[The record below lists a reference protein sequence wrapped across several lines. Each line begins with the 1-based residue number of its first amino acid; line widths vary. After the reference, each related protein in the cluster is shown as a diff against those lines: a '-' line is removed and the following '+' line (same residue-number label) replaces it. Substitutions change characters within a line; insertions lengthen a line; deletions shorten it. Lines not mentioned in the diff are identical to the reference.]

1 MFEIIVSGG
10 AAVSLLALAAYIILK
25 GRNAPSAVLCI
36 TLVLLALAEAADQLA
51 LRVAY
56 EPMMFK
62 RAALFFDSLL
72 PATFLYFSLIYARQR
87 RLKSLSLS
95 WLLLLVATAAFPASV
110 LLFPL
115 DRFFYSPDFR
125 AERLLF
131 LGTAGYWFYMGLMV
145 SLVVAL
151 VNIEATFAASSGRDR
166 WKIKY
171 EVIGISAALAVL
183 VFYYSQGLLYRT
195 INMNLIPIKAG
206 VLIISAFLI
215 FYSKVFRGND
225 VRLSVSRYIFYR
237 SLTLL
242 IVGLYLVSLGLIG
255 EGMRYFG
262 VSFSRELT
270 VFIAFTMGIALLFVL
285 FSEQLRR
292 KTRVFINKHFYAHK
306 HDYREEWLKFTV
318 RLSSCRSM
326 DDLEEVILR
335 TYMETFELRGASLYL
350 HGKQKGQYVLA
361 GASEMPTAATE
372 FWASEALLS
381 YFTERGR
388 VFDPSDGEH
397 EPSSEEASF
406 ARVSGARLMVPLI
419 VNGAVEG
426 IVVLG
431 GQLSGDA
438 FIYEDYDLMKTLARQ
453 AALSIANLRLSDE
466 LSEAREVAAVAR
478 ISSFVVHDLKNLASM
493 LSLVLDNAGEFIDEP
508 DFQKDMLETV
518 RKAVSRMRDLMQK
531 LKRIPEKQALNAMP
545 TDVHHLARDTIEELK
560 GLKPEVEIRYRGAT
574 AVAMADAE
582 EIKKVI
588 LNLVLNALDAVNGKG
603 IIDVSAGREKGMAYV
618 RVKDNGCGMEE
629 EFLKNHLFK
638 PFRTTKD
645 KGMGI
650 GLYQCRQIIDAH
662 NGSMEVESIKD
673 RGSAF
678 TVYLPAWE
686 EASRAFV
693 GNGEF

>member
-1 MFEIIVSGG
+1 MFGIITSGVAG
-10 AAVSLLALAAYIILK
+10 VSLVALSAYIILK
-25 GRNAPSAVLCI
+25 GRNAASSVLSAS
-36 TLVLLALAEAADQLA
+36 LVLLALAEAADQLA
-51 LRVAY
+51 LHATY
-56 EPMMFK
+56 DPLIFK
-62 RAALFFDSLL
+62 KAALFVDSLL
-72 PATFLYFSLIYARQR
+72 PAAFLYFSLIYARQR
-87 RLKSLSLS
+87 KLRSLPLS
-95 WLLLLVATAAFPASV
+95 WLLLLGATAAFPVCV

-115 DRFFYSPDFR
+115 DRFFYSPDFQS
-125 AERLLF
+125 ERLLF

-145 SLVVAL
+145 SLIIAL
-151 VNIEATFAASSGRDR
+151 VNIEATFSASSGRNR

-171 EVIGISAALAVL
+171 EAIGISAALAVL

-195 INMNLIPIKAG
+195 INMNLIPVRAG

-215 FYSKVFRGND
+215 FFSKSFRGND

-242 IVGLYLVSLGLIG
+242 VVGLYLVSLGLIG
-255 EGMRYFG
+255 EGMQYFG

-270 VFIAFTMGIALLFVL
+270 VFVAFTTGIALLFVL

-306 HDYREEWLKFTV
+306 HDYRDEWLKFTA

-326 DDLEEVILR
+326 EDLKEVILR
-335 TYMETFELRGASLYL
+335 TYIETFELRAASLYL
-350 HGKQKGQYVLA
+350 RGAETGQYMLA
-361 GASEMPTAATE
+361 GDKEMPSGVTE
-372 FWASEALLS
+372 FRASEALLS

-388 VFDPSDGEH
+388 VFDPADGEH
-397 EPSSEEASF
+397 QPSAEEASF
-406 ARVSGARLMVPLI
+406 AKITGARLMVPLI
-419 VNGAVEG
+419 VNDAVVG
-426 IVVLG
+426 IVVFG
-431 GQLSGDA
+431 RQLSRDG

-453 AALSIANLRLSDE
+453 AALSIANLRLSEE

-478 ISSFVVHDLKNLASM
+478 ISSFVVHDLKNLTSM
-493 LSLVLDNAGEFIDEP
+493 LSLVLDNAGDFIGEP
-508 DFQKDMLETV
+508 DFQRDMLETV

-531 LKRIPEKQALNAMP
+531 LKRIPEKQVLNATP
-545 TDVHHLARDTIEELK
+545 ADIDCLARDTIGELK
-560 GLKPEVEIRYRGAT
+560 GLRPEVEIRYRGAP
-574 AVAMADAE
+574 AVTMADVE

-603 IIDVSAGREKGMAYV
+603 IIDVSAGHEKGMAYV

-629 EFLKNHLFK
+629 EFVKNHLFK
-638 PFRTTKD
+638 PFRTTKA

-673 RGSAF
+673 KGSAF
-678 TVYLPAWE
+678 TVYLPAGE
-686 EASRAFV
+686 EVSPAFAR
-693 GNGEF
+693 NGTS